1 MKLIEMKCK
10 NCGAKLIVAGII
22 ERLVKTVFPTTFFN
36 SIKNFI
42 IYNNICLNKKYYF

>member
-22 ERLVKTVFPTTFFN
+22 ERLVKTVFLTAFFT
-36 SIKNFI
+36 SIKYFI
-42 IYNNICLNKKYYF
+42 IYNNICLNKKCYF

>member
-22 ERLVKTVFPTTFFN
+22 ERLVKPVFLTACFN
-36 SIKNFI
+36 SINILSYI
-42 IYNNICLNKKYYF
+42 IIFV